1 MRGLKSYKH
10 VLQLPDIGVLS
21 EVDLVSTE
29 KRRQVKNREREK
41 DTVANLNVRP

>member
-29 KRRQVKNREREK
+29 RGGRLKTGREK
-41 DTVANLNVRP
+41 KTQLPT